1 MTESRTFD
9 LSIRLPKDKKYLKQ
23 ELVKIAERN
32 HITLNQLVVYIVEW
46 FLDEKKQ
53 KRQFVIKIK

>member
-9 LSIRLPKDKKYLKQ
+9 LSIRLPKDKKHLKQ

-32 HITLNQLVVYIVEW
+32 HITLNQLVIYIVQW
-46 FLDEKKQ
+46 FLDE
-53 KRQFVIKIK
+53 REDRTFTIKLK

>member
-9 LSIRLPKDKKYLKQ
+9 LSIRLPTDKKYMKQ

-32 HITLNQLVVYIVEW
+32 HITLNQLVTYIVQW
-46 FLDEKKQ
+46 FLDERKA
-53 KRQFVIKIK
+53 RTFTIKLK